1 MLTTTKNTLLNRV
14 LSLEAYLYE
23 SLSQEQDAEAL
34 KLINR
39 NIGSIK
45 AVIRKAN

>member
-1 MLTTTKNTLLNRV
+1 MLSITKNTLLNKV

-23 SLSQEQDAEAL
+23 SLTEASDAEAL

-45 AVIRKAN
+45 AVIKRS